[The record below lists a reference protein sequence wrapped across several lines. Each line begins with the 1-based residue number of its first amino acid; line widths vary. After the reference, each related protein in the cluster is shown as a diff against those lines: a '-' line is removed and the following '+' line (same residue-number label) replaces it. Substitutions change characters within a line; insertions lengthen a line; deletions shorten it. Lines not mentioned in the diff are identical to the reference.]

1 MALKNKVIDDKGVA
15 AEYFRIAN
23 IEQNFIN
30 NESFLS
36 IYVYGYAGDSFRIA
50 EKQNEDKNYQNVIWY
65 ERFRLPLDDKKGY
78 SRNDIYKRLKSEIN
92 IFKDSED
99 C

>member
-1 MALKNKVIDDKGVA
+1 MALKNKVIDDKGIT

-30 NESFLS
+30 NEPILS
-36 IYVYGYAGDSFRIA
+36 IYVYGYAGDSFRVA
-50 EKQNEDKNYQNVIWY
+50 EKEKQDSNYQNVIWF
-65 ERFRLPLDDKKGY
+65 ERFNLPLDDTKGY
-78 SRNDIYKRLKSEIN
+78 SRKDIYNRLKSEVE
-92 IFKDSED
+92 IFYGSED